1 VLHHPSLLIFWKFK
15 KLQDKNMS
23 DIEGT
28 CNSLEARLS
37 KLEKLVEF
45 DHSYPVIN
53 SESQLDEILR
63 NYQIKVLEKL
73 KLIRETLVTEG
84 GDLATIRAER
94 DAAVAENAALKKENE
109 RLQYRVRHLIKALD
123 QEESKNKPN

>member
-1 VLHHPSLLIFWKFK
+1 
-15 KLQDKNMS
+15 MS